1 MVGGLQP
8 HLDLTDEFAQS
19 RGQGLLKQM
28 VIHGPQGG
36 LDPVLRLGLEVTPEA
51 VAPPC
56 VRNDKKL
63 AFRPIV
69 IGSTSHDGVS

>member
-51 VAPPC
+51 VAPPY

-63 AFRPIV
+63 TFRPIV